1 MSVSIVSARL
11 PTGDTPVCSVTLEP
25 YVLIKRGETT
35 VTADDIPEEGSTEP
49 GLQLRS
55 KWYRTSIP
63 RGGAVCSVHPEK
75 EATVQ
80 CAVCLRCKVA
90 VHLSYHCTAE
100 CFKRSWPQHLEYHRQ
115 AHANGE
121 CCTCFFQQM
130 CGCRGTK
137 CEHCALCCITCA
149 AQQTGLASQPYC
161 LRHIN
166 STARSLQ
173 VMLIVSGHK
182 DQHSFLALRD
192 TCTGVAHLSAE
203 ACCQVLLPVLV
214 AEYKIFICLDAYR
227 PGEWPGHPQQA
238 QQHNERWRGNMG

>member
-35 VTADDIPEEGSTEP
+35 VTADDIPEEGSSEP

-55 KWYRTSIP
+55 RWYRSSIP

-80 CAVCLRCKVA
+80 CAVCLRSKVA

-100 CFKRSWPQHLEYHRQ
+100 CFKRSWAQHLEYHRQ

-121 CCTCFFQQM
+121 
-130 CGCRGTK
+130 G
-137 CEHCALCCITCA
+137 
-149 AQQTGLASQPYC
+149 
-161 LRHIN
+161 
-166 STARSLQ
+166 
-173 VMLIVSGHK
+173 
-182 DQHSFLALRD
+182 
-192 TCTGVAHLSAE
+192 CTGVGRTAAHQAVKGAGGFGTQGGQFSWMAI
-203 ACCQVLLPVLV
+203 AGGIYLLAAVSTQPHGSPP
-214 AEYKIFICLDAYR
+214 APR
-227 PGEWPGHPQQA
+227 PA
-238 QQHNERWRGNMG
+238 QQPSLPGNCLW

>member
-35 VTADDIPEEGSTEP
+35 VTADDIPEEGASEP

-55 KWYRTSIP
+55 RWYRSSIP

-80 CAVCLRCKVA
+80 CAVCLRSKVA

-121 CCTCFFQQM
+121 Q
-130 CGCRGTK
+130 
-137 CEHCALCCITCA
+137 HCAGTRTQQGGRSGCTRPVWAVGDLCA
-149 AQQTGLASQPYC
+149 GASGWRRWCRQ
-161 LRHIN
+161 LSDALERH
-166 STARSLQ
+166 S
-173 VMLIVSGHK
+173 
-182 DQHSFLALRD
+182 
-192 TCTGVAHLSAE
+192 
-203 ACCQVLLPVLV
+203 
-214 AEYKIFICLDAYR
+214 
-227 PGEWPGHPQQA
+227 QA
-238 QQHNERWRGNMG
+238 SRA

>member
-35 VTADDIPEEGSTEP
+35 VTADDIPEEGASEP

-55 KWYRTSIP
+55 RWYRSSIP

-80 CAVCLRCKVA
+80 CAVCLRSKVA

-121 CCTCFFQQM
+121 QQQQRAGCQAAAGCCRQRSQALFCVQL
-130 CGCRGTK
+130 GRL
-137 CEHCALCCITCA
+137 CA
-149 AQQTGLASQPYC
+149 G
-161 LRHIN
+161 
-166 STARSLQ
+166 
-173 VMLIVSGHK
+173 VVGVVS
-182 DQHSFLALRD
+182 S
-192 TCTGVAHLSAE
+192 
-203 ACCQVLLPVLV
+203 
-214 AEYKIFICLDAYR
+214 
-227 PGEWPGHPQQA
+227 
-238 QQHNERWRGNMG
+238 